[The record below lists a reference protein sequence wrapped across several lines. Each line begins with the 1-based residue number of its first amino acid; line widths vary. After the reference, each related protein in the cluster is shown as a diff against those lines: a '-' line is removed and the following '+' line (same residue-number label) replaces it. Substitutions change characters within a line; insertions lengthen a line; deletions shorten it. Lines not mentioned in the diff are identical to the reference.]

1 MSEPAKQLQLLK
13 PQDVA
18 RMLGVSTPQVYH
30 LATEGKIASYKLGR
44 CLRFDPGDVLAYIRE
59 QRRERKAV

>member
-1 MSEPAKQLQLLK
+1 MTAEPAVKLIR

-44 CLRFDPGDVLAYIRE
+44 CLRFDQGDVMAYIRE
-59 QRRERKAV
+59 QRRERKTG